1 MLTNDPNPM
10 QHFQKW
16 FFEADE
22 IFHEQEP
29 NAMLLSTIASDNTV
43 SSRMVLLKKYTWE
56 GFIFFTNYNSHK
68 AKAISNNDKV
78 SLFFNWKKSKRQL
91 LIKGK
96 AERIPKHVSENYFAL
111 RPRGS
116 QIAAWASEQSQ
127 LIPSRNV
134 IENQLTNFQKKFKN
148 QDIPK
153 PNRWGG
159 YLIKPV
165 SFEFIDYSKNSIP
178 KSTFYTMGNA
188 FYWLKT

>member
-16 FFEADE
+16 FFEADK